1 MSDDFAP
8 PPVLGTA
15 PARPTRPAEPAA
27 PASALLDGAT
37 PPARR
42 ARRRRGVMA
51 AWVIGGATAL
61 AIAGGVVAD
70 IALEAGARSIEPVQR
85 GATGAVSGMAVVE
98 GLCLEDVPGDG
109 ATVGE
114 VTAVPCAEPHRAET
128 IAALTFTESEWIG
141 SGAIAT
147 RSQEFCAGRVAL
159 LREQADDAAAG
170 VVDGLAWRVWAPSR
184 ETWEAGDRTAVC
196 VVTSAQAWTGSFEG
210 GTASPA

>member
-8 PPVLGTA
+8 PPALGTA
-15 PARPTRPAEPAA
+15 PVRPTRSAEAAA
-27 PASALLDGAT
+27 PASALLDGGA
-37 PPARR
+37 PARPR
-42 ARRRRGVMA
+42 KRSRRGVVL
-51 AWVIGGATAL
+51 AWMLGGATAL

-70 IALEAGARSIEPVQR
+70 VVLEAGARSIEPVQR

-114 VTAVPCAEPHRAET
+114 VMAVPCAEPHRAET
-128 IAALTFTESEWIG
+128 IAALTFTEPEWIG
-141 SGAIAT
+141 AGTIAT

-159 LREQADDAAAG
+159 LREEADDAAAG

-196 VVTSAQAWTGSFEG
+196 VVTSAQAWTGSFEA
-210 GTASPA
+210 GTASPE